1 MYFILFA
8 RSCGKNGP
16 SHGKDRDG
24 LKRPRSNR
32 MISKPPLFLLID
44 GNNLAHFL
52 YTNLSPGQKM
62 TPGDSQRLITHL
74 AAYAR
79 TYRDVDVELC
89 LDRFPGAWDPQ
100 PENLH
105 IYYAEYPRTGD
116 DLLLGRLWFHHL
128 GGRNCMMI
136 TNDEVLLDE
145 VAETGAAALR
155 VYDFV
160 RRPGLNAPVFR
171 APEELPA
178 LPGPFTRMTIEP
190 PQPESLQR
198 SIYFRIITED
208 GQTGPNTPP
217 GQPVSRA
224 QQQPDIL
231 KEHFPAPQPWGE
243 TALLVEEDLEA
254 SLALLDGPVEIA
266 NTPTMDGVDDPYY
279 ILNLDQW
286 PVEEG
291 VRFLLNSFC
300 PAHREK
306 YQDLMSHFSIEA
318 LRPADLRALAELLL
332 HTCGDEPDFAR
343 HGSLMTRVRLALLQA
358 RGEPLSIKDLA
369 ARTGFKLPGLRGRI
383 RQKARPWVI
392 IA

>member
-1 MYFILFA
+1 
-8 RSCGKNGP
+8 
-16 SHGKDRDG
+16 
-24 LKRPRSNR
+24 
-32 MISKPPLFLLID
+32 MISKPPLHLLID

-62 TPGDSQRLITHL
+62 TPADSQRLITHL

-79 TYRDVDVELC
+79 TYPDVEIELC

-100 PENLH
+100 PENPH
-105 IYYAEYPRTGD
+105 IYYAEYPQTGD

-128 GGRNCMMI
+128 DGRACMMI
-136 TNDEVLLDE
+136 TNDQAILDE
-145 VAETGAAALR
+145 VAETGAASLR

-160 RRPGLNAPVFR
+160 RRPGLNSPVFR
-171 APEELPA
+171 APEELSAVSTP
-178 LPGPFTRMTIEP
+178 LTRVTKETLH
-190 PQPESLQR
+190 PESLQR

-208 GQTGPNTPP
+208 S
-217 GQPVSRA
+217 QPVSRV
-224 QQQPDIL
+224 QRKPDHL
-231 KEHFPAPQPWGE
+231 EDHFLTRQHCDETTLPA
-243 TALLVEEDLEA
+243 EDDLA
-254 SLALLDGPVEIA
+254 AKLSLPDGPVKIA
-266 NTPTMDGVDDPYY
+266 DKPALDGVEGPYY

-291 VRFLLNSFC
+291 VRFLLNAFC

-306 YQDLMSHFSIEA
+306 YQDLMSNFSIEA

-332 HTCGDEPDFAR
+332 HACGDEPDFAR